1 MVDKNLTPKVD
12 VVDLDAFVSGQT
24 KSTKPTKTPSTTK
37 STKTTKQ
44 TKPLAKSKDP
54 KYHKLTLYLPK
65 ELIAQLKTCV
75 ASETGKDV
83 SDISAELYSAYVSK
97 TMKKILRQFD

>member
-1 MVDKNLTPKVD
+1 MVDKNLTPEVNEL
-12 VVDLDAFVSGQT
+12 DLDAFVSGQT
-24 KSTKPTKTPSTTK
+24 KSTKTPSTTK

-54 KYHKLTLYLPK
+54 DYHKLTLYLPK

-83 SDISAELYSAYVSK
+83 SDISAELYSTYVSK
-97 TMKKILRQFD
+97 TMKRMLKQFD